1 MFRIFAHFCCCPLQ
15 PAHRVFYSPMTFPT
29 GMADGWL
36 ELDTGAEYE
45 VVDECYCI
53 SAGENVDYGSSF
65 NADQPEGM
73 SIANYSVYVRFKAE
87 NPTHAALVFV
97 RFDYTAETGYFLY
110 LRVYQDMV
118 RIGRQNGAG
127 WVVLTETDYDFN
139 YDQTYW
145 TRFMV
150 VDDGLWGKVW
160 QGELADEPMDW
171 LISAQDTTCT
181 DPGHFGLERRTCPV
195 RQVSMWSSTM

>member
-1 MFRIFAHFCCCPLQ
+1 MSGSKLKTP
-15 PAHRVFYSPMTFPT
+15 PT
-29 GMADGWL
+29 LLW
-36 ELDTGAEYE
+36 
-45 VVDECYCI
+45 C
-53 SAGENVDYGSSF
+53 
-65 NADQPEGM
+65 
-73 SIANYSVYVRFKAE
+73 
-87 NPTHAALVFV
+87 FV
-97 RFDYTAETGYFLY
+97 RFDYTARDWILPSICG
-110 LRVYQDMV
+110 VYQDMV

-181 DPGHFGLERRTCPV
+181 DPGHFGLGAANMSGQTGFHVEFDDVMVTAQYTAFEAATWAGIKATFRF
-195 RQVSMWSSTM
+195 

>member
-1 MFRIFAHFCCCPLQ
+1 MFRIFCSLLLLPLAAAAQ
-15 PAHRVFYSPMTFPT
+15 GILFTDDFSD

-87 NPTHAALVFV
+87 TPPTLLWCLSGSTIPQRLDTSSICGF
-97 RFDYTAETGYFLY
+97 
-110 LRVYQDMV
+110 
-118 RIGRQNGAG
+118 
-127 WVVLTETDYDFN
+127 
-139 YDQTYW
+139 
-145 TRFMV
+145 TRT
-150 VDDGLWGKVW
+150 W
-160 QGELADEPMDW
+160 
-171 LISAQDTTCT
+171 
-181 DPGHFGLERRTCPV
+181 
-195 RQVSMWSSTM
+195 